1 LIHLTLAISP
11 YDHVRDLAC
20 GEVRAEG
27 IELTSLNLGIEEI
40 FHRFLKYREW
50 DVSELSFAKYVAMRS
65 QGDHSVLAIPVFP
78 SRVFRH
84 SAVFVRSGSPLRE
97 MTDLAGK
104 RVGIPEWSQTAG
116 VYMRGLLAHQY
127 GVQLEG
133 IDWWQAGVNEPGR
146 EEKVELQ
153 LADGIRLTR
162 LKDRTLNEMLLAGE
176 LDAVMSA
183 HPPQAFKEGSPE
195 VRRLLEDPD
204 AVEEDYFRETGIW
217 PIMHIVAIRKEILDR
232 YPWVA
237 MNLFKA
243 FEAAKD
249 RSLQR
254 LNESTASRFPLPWQ
268 GVYSERARELFGED
282 QFPYG
287 IEANR
292 PSIEALLEYCHEQ
305 RVAQRH
311 LTAEEIFPASV
322 QTRVKV

>member
-1 LIHLTLAISP
+1 
-11 YDHVRDLAC
+11 
-20 GEVRAEG
+20 
-27 IELTSLNLGIEEI
+27 
-40 FHRFLKYREW
+40 
-50 DVSELSFAKYVAMRS
+50 
-65 QGDHSVLAIPVFP
+65 
-78 SRVFRH
+78 
-84 SAVFVRSGSPLRE
+84 

-116 VYMRGLLAHQY
+116 VYMRGFLAHQY
-127 GVQLEG
+127 GVQLED

-146 EEKVELQ
+146 EEKVDLQ
-153 LADGIRLTR
+153 LPDGIRLTR

-183 HPPQAFKEGSPE
+183 HPPQAFKDGSPQ
-195 VRRLLEDPD
+195 VRRLLQDPA
-204 AVEEDYFRETGIW
+204 AVEEAYFRETGIW
-217 PIMHIVAIRKEILDR
+217 PIMHVVAIRKEILDR

-237 MNLFKA
+237 MNLLKA
-243 FEAAKD
+243 FETAKD

-268 GVYSERARELFGED
+268 SVYSERARDLFGQD

-292 PSIEALLEYCHEQ
+292 PSIDALLEYCHEQ
-305 RVAQRH
+305 RVAQRR